1 MTMPA
6 TTEKPKRYS
15 VKVDGKEIAKAELR
29 RVPVDAIRLD
39 HAYQRD
45 TSAPWVEQHRPF
57 DPQQA
62 GAIVLSHRAGSL
74 FCIDGGHRLALA
86 RADGI
91 THITHINAFVVEGLT
106 QADEARLF
114 TRYQRERRNLTSH
127 ALFRAD
133 VVSGD
138 AETLALVRVVHAAGF
153 TLERK
158 GGTNNITAIDSL
170 RSIQRLGGDDLLART
185 LELVGRH
192 WLGETK
198 SLSGQVLKGLAIFLK
213 SAGQQPS
220 FSRDRL
226 EKVMETMA
234 PVKVIRLAN
243 GVADKRRASSVG
255 PGDVA
260 EAIYE
265 QYQKSL
271 TKNEL
276 PLGPLT
282 IGDKRRPGPK
292 GEGKRT

>member
-6 TTEKPKRYS
+6 TSEKPRRFS
-15 VKVDGKEIAKAELR
+15 VKADGKEIAKAELR
-29 RVPVDAIRLD
+29 RVPVDIVKTD
-39 HAYQRD
+39 HRYQRD
-45 TSAPWVEQHRPF
+45 TSAQWVTAHQPF
-57 DPQQA
+57 NPEQA
-62 GAIVLSHRAGSL
+62 GAIVLSSRAGGP

-91 THITHINAFVVEGLT
+91 HHINAFVIDGLT

-114 TRYQRERRNLTSH
+114 TRYQRERRNLTSF

-138 AETLALVRVVHAAGF
+138 PETLALVRVVHSAGF

-158 GGTNNITAIDSL
+158 GGPNNITAIDSL
-170 RSIQRLGGDDLLART
+170 RVIQRLGGDDLLSRT
-185 LELVGRH
+185 LDLVNRM

-198 SLSGQVLKGLAIFLK
+198 SLSGQVLKGLSFFLH

-220 FSRDRL
+220 FSRERL
-226 EKVMETMA
+226 ERVMTDLA
-234 PVKVIRLAN
+234 PVKVIRLAA
-243 GVADKRRASSVG
+243 GIADHRRASSVG

-260 EAIYE
+260 QALYE
-265 QYQKSL
+265 HYQKSL

-282 IGDKRRPGPK
+282 IGAKRRPNAK
-292 GEGKRT
+292 GMGKSS